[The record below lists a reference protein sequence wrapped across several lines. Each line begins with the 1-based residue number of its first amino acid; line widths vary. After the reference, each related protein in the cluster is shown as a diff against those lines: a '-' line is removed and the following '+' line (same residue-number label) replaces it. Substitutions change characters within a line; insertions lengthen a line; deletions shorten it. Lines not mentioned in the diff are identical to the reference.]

1 VRWSRPRVARGEVD
15 GAVNAARITRRL
27 PTEEQSRLMV
37 KVARMYHERGR
48 KQAQIASELHITQA
62 RVSRLLRRAADAGI
76 VKTVVSSPAGVHTD
90 LEERLEQRYG
100 LIEAVVVDA
109 LSSEERD
116 IAQNLGACAAVYL
129 ESTLLG
135 NEIVGISSW
144 SATLLA
150 AVTFLGRA
158 TSPVV
163 TDVVQLVGGVGEPQ
177 LQIDANR
184 LLTTFASATG
194 ATPIFLPA
202 PGLLGSAAAQRSLM
216 SDPAMQQVSAR
227 WSELTTALVGIGALE
242 PSPLLAQSGNGIAAG
257 GAAESR
263 RRRGRLSPVLRR
275 IGHPHRIRARPE
287 SDRNPAG
294 AADVGPSPDRGRRWH
309 PQPGRIARRPSRRL
323 GECAHYRQRRRARA
337 DRGVDRSQRRRRAR
351 AGPSP

>member
-1 VRWSRPRVARGEVD
+1 VD
-15 GAVNAARITRRL
+15 AAVNAGRITRRT
-27 PTEEQSRLMV
+27 PTAEQSRLMV

-109 LSSEERD
+109 LSSEEHD
-116 IAQNLGACAAVYL
+116 IAQNLGAAAAVYL

-135 NEIVGISSW
+135 NEIVGISSS

-177 LQIDANR
+177 VQIDANR

-202 PGLLGSAAAQRSLM
+202 PGLLGSAAAQHSLM
-216 SDPAMQQVSAR
+216 SDPAVRQVSGR

-242 PSPLLAQSGNGIAAG
+242 PPPVLAQSGNAIAEADQ
-257 GAAESR
+257 E
-263 RRRGRLSPVLRR
+263 VLRSLGAVGDIR
-275 IGHPHRIRARPE
+275 LRFFDESGTLIACPNPWPPH
-287 SDRNPAG
+287 
-294 AADVGPSPDRGRRWH
+294 
-309 PQPGRIARRPSRRL
+309 
-323 GECAHYRQRRRARA
+323 
-337 DRGVDRSQRRRRAR
+337 
-351 AGPSP
+351 

>member
-1 VRWSRPRVARGEVD
+1 M
-15 GAVNAARITRRL
+15 NAARITRRT

-90 LEERLEQRYG
+90 LEERLEQCYG

-116 IAQNLGACAAVYL
+116 IAQNLGAAAAVYL

-135 NEIVGISSW
+135 NEIVGISSS

-177 LQIDANR
+177 VQIDANR

-202 PGLLGSAAAQRSLM
+202 PGLLGSAAAQHSLM
-216 SDPAMQQVSAR
+216 SDPAVQQVSAR
-227 WSELTTALVGIGALE
+227 WSELTTA
-242 PSPLLAQSGNGIAAG
+242 SGRHRRPGTVPAAG
-257 GAAESR
+257 PKWQRNRRSR
-263 RRRGRLSPVLRR
+263 P
-275 IGHPHRIRARPE
+275 
-287 SDRNPAG
+287 
-294 AADVGPSPDRGRRWH
+294 
-309 PQPGRIARRPSRRL
+309 ARRCGVSAPS
-323 GECAHYRQRRRARA
+323 GTSVSGSSTNRA
-337 DRGVDRSQRRRRAR
+337 
-351 AGPSP
+351 PSSNPNSTRK